1 MGIYVRII
9 TTSLCITSMNAKA
22 DCWQI
27 ENKDMKNFCLA
38 MTGRNTLSCWQ
49 ILNQDKKF
57 YCLAIVSKDNQRC
70 WQIEEKDL
78 RELCLSL
85 TVKQEKIHDR

>member
-1 MGIYVRII
+1 MKLSIVIFMMMI
-9 TTSLCITSMNAKA
+9 TTMNAKA